1 MLIFEGH
8 TERHMRKPLRR
19 LARPLPHL
27 LWLALAIGAG
37 SASAAPDCTV
47 ALWGDSILY
56 GGFGA
61 SPTNRIKEPPAA
73 ALKRIRP
80 AWSVADFSMPG
91 DSAHQRLPSF
101 VLQPMPTRVVV
112 LQYGINDAGNGY
124 QYEPALRGMV
134 DYVQAAGKT
143 LIVTGLSQ
151 VKANRLPLRDGYHA
165 TARRV
170 AQEEGVLFADWG
182 AVHFDAADMVDDIHP
197 RQPYSTRLVE
207 RLVLALD
214 QVAPECAPSAKR
226 G

>member
-1 MLIFEGH
+1 
-8 TERHMRKPLRR
+8 MRNRSRR
-19 LARPLPHL
+19 TVRTLPVL
-27 LWLALAIGAG
+27 LWLALALGAT
-37 SASAAPDCTV
+37 SAVAAPDCTV

-61 SPTNRIKEPPAA
+61 SLTNRIQEPPAA

-80 AWSVADFSMPG
+80 AWKIADHSTPG
-91 DSAHQRLPSF
+91 DSAHKRLPTF
-101 VLQPMPTRVVV
+101 VMQPMPARVVV

-143 LIVTGLSQ
+143 SIVTGLSQ
-151 VKANRLPLRDGYHA
+151 VKADRMPQRDGYDA

-170 AQEEGVLFADWG
+170 AREEGVLFADWG
-182 AVHFDAADMVDDIHP
+182 AARFDTADMVDDIHP

-214 QVAPECAPSAKR
+214 QVAPECAPPAR
-226 G
+226 QG

>member
-1 MLIFEGH
+1 
-8 TERHMRKPLRR
+8 MRKHPRR
-19 LARPLPHL
+19 LARTLPHL

-37 SASAAPDCTV
+37 SAAAAPDCTV

-61 SPTNRIKEPPAA
+61 SPANRIKEPPAA

-80 AWSVADFSMPG
+80 AWSIADFSMPG

-124 QYEPALRGMV
+124 RYEPALRGMV
-134 DYVQAAGKT
+134 DYVKAAGKKS
-143 LIVTGLSQ
+143 IVTGLSQ
-151 VKANRLPLRDGYHA
+151 VKVGRLPLRDAYHA
-165 TARRV
+165 TARRI
-170 AQEEGVLFADWG
+170 AMEEGVVFADWG
-182 AVHFDAADMVDDIHP
+182 APRFSPADMADDVHP
-197 RQPYSTRLVE
+197 TQPYSTRLVE
-207 RLVLALD
+207 QLVVALD
-214 QVAPECAPSAKR
+214 EVAPECAEPAKQ